1 MDEAGKKLQRGADS
15 YISYSGMALQIA
27 AIVLVFAFGGVLL
40 DRRVS
45 WKIPVFTLVLSVLGV
60 FLALYS
66 SLREFIN
73 KDKNHEDKN
82 I

>member
-1 MDEAGKKLQRGADS
+1 MQRSADS
-15 YISYSGMALQIA
+15 YIRYSGMALQIA

-40 DRRVS
+40 DRRVP
-45 WKIPVFTLVLSVLGV
+45 WKIPVFTLVLSVLGI